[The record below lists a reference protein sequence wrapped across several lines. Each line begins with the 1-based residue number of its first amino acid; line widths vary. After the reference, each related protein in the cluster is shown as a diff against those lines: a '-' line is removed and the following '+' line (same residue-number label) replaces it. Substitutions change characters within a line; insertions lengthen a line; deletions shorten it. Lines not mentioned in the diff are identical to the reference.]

1 MRFSIIVPV
10 YNTERYLKKC
20 IDSILIQKFS
30 DFELIL
36 VDDGSE
42 DSCGDMCDKYAEYDS
57 RVRVIHKKNMGV
69 SAARNDGLDKALGDY
84 ILFVD
89 SDDWIENDCLETLND
104 VITDNIDV
112 VVFGLKKFLKNK
124 IDIILPELHVKSKEI
139 KEKLISDEYKAWACN
154 KCYRRSLFS
163 NVRFKV
169 GIYYE
174 DIYTLPRMI
183 YKAKSI
189 VSIKQAL
196 YCYNQMNAN
205 SITNDTTSLKMYDL
219 VMARKE
225 NSDFAYKNN
234 LGCFQKCVFKMVCE
248 AMNCV
253 ILQTSDRKLSKE
265 QEKSLM
271 EIIQNNKEIILATR
285 NSYMLFKYYHG
296 LAKIEKEKVK
306 KAKHYIYY
314 GYFKL
319 RYVLDFMQ
327 IGL

>member
-42 DSCGDMCDKYAEYDS
+42 DGCGDMCDQYAEYDS

-69 SAARNDGLDKALGDY
+69 SAARNDGLDKASGDY

-89 SDDWIENDCLETLND
+89 SDDWIENNCLEVLND
-104 VITDNIDV
+104 VITENIDV
-112 VVFGLKKFLKNK
+112 VVFGLKKFFKNK
-124 IDIILPELHVKSKEI
+124 IDIILPELYVKSEEI
-139 KEKLISDEYKAWACN
+139 KEKLISDEYKAWTCN

-163 NVRFKV
+163 NLRFKI

-183 YKAKSI
+183 YNAKSI

-196 YCYNQMNAN
+196 YCYNQMNVN

-253 ILQTSDRKLSKE
+253 ILHTSDRKLSKE
-265 QEKSLM
+265 QEKTLM
-271 EIIQNNKEIILATR
+271 GIIQNNKGIILATR
-285 NSYMLFKYYHG
+285 NNYMLFKYYHG

-306 KAKHYIYY
+306 KAKYYIYY
-314 GYFKL
+314 CYFKIKHSL
-319 RYVLDFMQ
+319 SFAQ
-327 IGL
+327 I

>member
-42 DSCGDMCDKYAEYDS
+42 DGCGDMCDQYAEYDS

-69 SAARNDGLDKALGDY
+69 SAARNDGLDKASGDY

-89 SDDWIENDCLETLND
+89 SDDWIENNCLEVLND
-104 VITDNIDV
+104 VITENIDV
-112 VVFGLKKFLKNK
+112 VVFGLKKIFKNK
-124 IDIILPELHVKSKEI
+124 IDIILPELYVKSEEI
-139 KEKLISDEYKAWACN
+139 KEKLISDEYKAWTCN

-163 NVRFKV
+163 NLRFKI

-183 YKAKSI
+183 YNAKSI

-196 YCYNQMNAN
+196 YCYNQMNVN

-253 ILQTSDRKLSKE
+253 ILHTSDRKLSKE
-265 QEKSLM
+265 QEKTLM
-271 EIIQNNKEIILATR
+271 GIIQNNKGIILATR
-285 NSYMLFKYYHG
+285 NNYMLFKYYHG

-306 KAKHYIYY
+306 KAKYYIYY
-314 GYFKL
+314 CYFKIKHSL
-319 RYVLDFMQ
+319 SFAQ
-327 IGL
+327 I